1 MRKNNLIHLAVSA
14 AIALAASF
22 SLSSCE
28 DILGEWDRSTPDL
41 FPNIGKNEVTIT
53 KTATGAS
60 VTVNAPSDITNL
72 LVSVTSDIAAKGSS
86 EYVFDVTNG
95 GVKSTGSDNTIT
107 VPKVSGS
114 NINLVFEKGINTEST
129 LVIKA
134 SETASSTPTTA
145 VNKLTITM
153 PDGTTSLNLVI
164 DMPETSV
171 TVKTASGSAVYEG
184 IVANTATNTLII
196 ESGVTVKNLQV
207 KGGRVVVKD
216 GGTIETYVHASDGRI
231 IYLKKEGVMPK
242 YLPGITSN
250 GQEDWENPIF
260 EISNEQGEPY
270 YCQNLKVIKGSEE
283 YTRLEIFGDFEG
295 AKFKK
300 LMIGDGAA
308 VNFGNTEYPNIE
320 TIEGEG
326 NARILYGVSYL
337 DFNDNETMRYFG
349 NINFYYVQNL
359 SGVSCS
365 PLWKDKV
372 ENGTSVYGIPK
383 NTKNCKFEARWIGSI
398 GYGAQ
403 NCSFEAEEEIYSI
416 NDGAEDCIYTAGRWI
431 SFNTPESSS
440 VTYKNCKFNLTGD
453 AENKT
458 IYLYAP
464 AQSSSISSFIWNFTN
479 CEFGSEIQLPASI
492 QSTKLR
498 LDENGKVVYMDEYNY
513 WVSGSWTD
521 DEGEHIYW
529 YVNSSTDF
537 NDVPQE
543 AKDYGEVDD
552 NQFWNDENHS
562 GYMLN
567 KDQPQYDPVEFN
579 NYVAR
584 FAFDG
589 CKTGSSAITSS
600 NFPCN
605 DIYWVPD
612 GAKLYYTIEG
622 EDYEP
627 QWEGDNTVI
636 LVKPNAGTRGAYN
649 RANQRYV
656 KPIFHQ
662 IPKRHKSPTRNQS
675 IR

>member
-1 MRKNNLIHLAVSA
+1 MRKNNLINLAVSA

-72 LVSVTSDIAAKGSS
+72 LASVTSDIAAKGSS

-242 YLPGITSN
+242 YLPGVTSD

-308 VNFGNTEYPNIE
+308 VNFGNTDYPNIE

-365 PLWKDKV
+365 PLWKDKGV
-372 ENGTSVYGIPK
+372 NDIFIYCIPE
-383 NTKNCKFEARWIGSI
+383 NTK
-398 GYGAQ
+398 
-403 NCSFEAEEEIYSI
+403 NCSFEAQYIGNIGYGAKNCTFNALNEIYEIS
-416 NDGAEDCIYTAGRWI
+416 DGAEDCSYTADNWI
-431 SFNTPESSS
+431 SFKTPEKSSAS
-440 VTYKNCKFNLTGD
+440 VKGCKFNLLARQD
-453 AENKT
+453 FYIN
-458 IYLYAP
+458 AP
-464 AQSSSISSFIWNFTN
+464 AQTSSISSFTWNFTN
-479 CEFGSEIQLPASI
+479 CEFSSNIHINGYI
-492 QSTKLR
+492 QSDIPR
-498 LDENGKVVYMDEYNY
+498 YDEKGNRVYMDEYVY
-513 WVSGSWTD
+513 WKYIT
-521 DEGEHIYW
+521 IY
-529 YVNSSTDF
+529 
-537 NDVPQE
+537 
-543 AKDYGEVDD
+543 DD
-552 NQFWNDENHS
+552 NQEPVDGYWTTNSTTDFDKVPAEAKTAGEISDDKFWDGTNPA
-562 GYMLN
+562 GYVVYH
-567 KDQPQYDPVEFN
+567 DQAQFDPVEFN
-579 NYVAR
+579 NYVVR
-584 FAFDG
+584 FAFEG
-589 CKTGSSAITSS
+589 CKIGSSAITSA

-605 DIYWVPD
+605 YIYCPD

-627 QWEGDNTVI
+627 QYEGDNTVI

>member
-1 MRKNNLIHLAVSA
+1 MRKNNLIHLTVSA
-14 AIALAASF
+14 AIVLAASF

-72 LVSVTSDIAAKGSS
+72 LASVTSDIAAKGSS

-95 GVKSTGSDNTIT
+95 GVKSTSSDNTIT

-216 GGTIETYVHASDGRI
+216 GGTIETYVLASDGRI
-231 IYLKKEGVMPK
+231 IYLEKEGVMPK
-242 YLPGITSN
+242 YLPGVTSN
-250 GQEDWENPIF
+250 GQEDWENPIL

-283 YTRLEIFGDFEG
+283 YTRLEILGDFEG

-349 NINFYYVQNL
+349 NIYFYYVQNL

-365 PLWKDKV
+365 PLWKDKGV
-372 ENGTSVYGIPK
+372 DRTYIGSIPE
-383 NTKNCKFEARWIGSI
+383 NTKNCNFEAQFIGNI
-398 GYGAQ
+398 GYGAK
-403 NCSFEAEEEIYSI
+403 NCTFNAI
-416 NDGAEDCIYTAGRWI
+416 NEVYGISDGAEDCSYTADNWI
-431 SFNTPESSS
+431 TFNTPEKSSAS
-440 VTYKNCKFNLTGD
+440 FKGCKFNLL
-453 AENKT
+453 ASQSLSIN
-458 IYLYAP
+458 AP
-464 AQSSSISSFIWNFTN
+464 AQTSSISSFTWTFTN
-479 CEFGSEIQLPASI
+479 CEFSSNIHINGYI
-492 QSTKLR
+492 QSDIPR
-498 LDENGKVVYMDEYNY
+498 YDENGNMVYMDAYQYWEYITDGGY
-513 WVSGSWTD
+513 WTT
-521 DEGEHIYW
+521 
-529 YVNSSTDF
+529 NSTTDF
-537 NDVPQE
+537 DKVPAE
-543 AKDYGEVDD
+543 AKTAGEISNFWDGTHPAGYVVYG
-552 NQFWNDENHS
+552 
-562 GYMLN
+562 
-567 KDQPQYDPVEFN
+567 QPQYDPVEFN

-584 FAFDG
+584 FAFEG
-589 CKTGSSAITSS
+589 CKTGSSAITSA

-605 DIYWVPD
+605 AIYSVPD

-627 QWEGDNTVI
+627 QYEGDNTVI

>member
-72 LVSVTSDIAAKGSS
+72 LASVTSDIAAKGSS
-86 EYVFDVTNG
+86 EYVFDITNS
-95 GVKSTGSDNTIT
+95 GVKSSSGDNTIT

-114 NINLVFEKGINTEST
+114 NINLVFDKGINTEST

-242 YLPGITSN
+242 YLPGVTSN
-250 GQEDWENPIF
+250 GQEDWENPIL

-308 VNFGNTEYPNIE
+308 VNFGNTDYPNIE

-349 NINFYYVQNL
+349 YINFYYVQNL

-365 PLWKDKV
+365 PLWKDKGV
-372 ENGTSVYGIPK
+372 DYISIYGIPE
-383 NTKNCKFEARWIGSI
+383 NTK
-398 GYGAQ
+398 
-403 NCSFEAEEEIYSI
+403 NCSFEAQFIGNIGYGAKNCTFNAI
-416 NDGAEDCIYTAGRWI
+416 NEVYGISDGAEDCSYTADNWI
-431 SFNTPESSS
+431 SFNTPEKSSAS
-440 VTYKNCKFNLTGD
+440 FKGCKFNLLAGQSLHF
-453 AENKT
+453 E
-458 IYLYAP
+458 AP
-464 AQSSSISSFIWNFTN
+464 AQTSSIPSFTWTFTN
-479 CEFGSEIQLPASI
+479 CEFSSNIHINGVLNSSI
-492 QSTKLR
+492 PR
-498 LDENGKVVYMDEYNY
+498 YDEKGNMVYMDEYVY
-513 WVSGSWTD
+513 WEYITLYNDNQEPDG
-521 DEGEHIYW
+521 GYW
-529 YVNSSTDF
+529 ITNSTTDF
-537 NDVPQE
+537 DKVPAE
-543 AKDYGEVDD
+543 AKAAGEISDAK
-552 NQFWNDENHS
+552 FWDGTNPA
-562 GYMLN
+562 GYAVYY
-567 KDQPQYDPVEFN
+567 QPQYDPVEFN

-584 FAFDG
+584 FAFEG
-589 CKTGSSAITSS
+589 CKTGSSAITSA

-605 DIYWVPD
+605 AIYWVPD

-627 QWEGDNTVI
+627 QWGGDDTVI

-662 IPKRHKSPTRNQS
+662 IPKRHKYPTRNQS

>member
-1 MRKNNLIHLAVSA
+1 MRKNNLINLAVSA

-72 LVSVTSDIAAKGSS
+72 LASVTSDIAAKGSS

-114 NINLVFEKGINTEST
+114 NINLVFEKGINIESP

-242 YLPGITSN
+242 YLPGVTSD

-308 VNFGNTEYPNIE
+308 VNFGNTDYPNIE

-326 NARILYGVSYL
+326 NARILYGVSYV

-349 NINFYYVQNL
+349 NIDFEYVQNL

-365 PLWKDKV
+365 PLWKDKGV
-372 ENGTSVYGIPK
+372 DRTYIGYIPE
-383 NTKNCKFEARWIGSI
+383 NTK
-398 GYGAQ
+398 
-403 NCSFEAEEEIYSI
+403 NCSFEAQFIGNIGYGAKNCTFNAI
-416 NDGAEDCIYTAGRWI
+416 NEVYGISDGAEDCSYTADNWI
-431 SFNTPESSS
+431 SFKTPEKSSAS
-440 VTYKNCKFNLTGD
+440 FKGCKFNLLAGQSLHF
-453 AENKT
+453 N
-458 IYLYAP
+458 AP
-464 AQSSSISSFIWNFTN
+464 AQTSSIPSFTWTFTN
-479 CEFGSEIQLPASI
+479 CEFSSNIHINGILNSSI
-492 QSTKLR
+492 PR
-498 LDENGKVVYMDEYNY
+498 YDENGNMVFMDEYQY
-513 WVSGSWTD
+513 WEYITDGGYWTT
-521 DEGEHIYW
+521 
-529 YVNSSTDF
+529 NSTTDF
-537 NDVPQE
+537 DKVPAKAKAAGEISNDKFWDGTNPAGYVV
-543 AKDYGEVDD
+543 YG
-552 NQFWNDENHS
+552 
-562 GYMLN
+562 
-567 KDQPQYDPVEFN
+567 QPQYDPVEFN

-584 FAFDG
+584 FAFEG
-589 CKTGSSAITSS
+589 CKTGSSAITSA

-605 DIYWVPD
+605 AIYWVPD

>member
-1 MRKNNLIHLAVSA
+1 MRKNNLINLAVSA

-72 LVSVTSDIAAKGSS
+72 LASVTSDIAAKGSS

-242 YLPGITSN
+242 YLPGVTSD

-308 VNFGNTEYPNIE
+308 VNFGNTDFPNIE

-349 NINFYYVQNL
+349 YINFEYVQNL

-372 ENGTSVYGIPK
+372 VDGTWIGYIPE
-383 NTKNCKFEARWIGSI
+383 NTK
-398 GYGAQ
+398 
-403 NCSFEAEEEIYSI
+403 NCSFEAQFIGYIGYGAKNCTFNALNEIYGIS
-416 NDGAEDCIYTAGRWI
+416 DGAEDCSYTADNWI
-431 SFNTPESSS
+431 SFNTPEKSSAS
-440 VTYKNCKFNLTGD
+440 FKGCKFNLLAGQSLHF
-453 AENKT
+453 E
-458 IYLYAP
+458 AP
-464 AQSSSISSFIWNFTN
+464 AQTSSIPSFTWTFTN
-479 CEFGSEIQLPASI
+479 CEFSSNIHINGVLNSSI
-492 QSTKLR
+492 PR
-498 LDENGKVVYMDEYNY
+498 YDEKGNRVYMDEYNY

-552 NQFWNDENHS
+552 NQFWNGENHS
-562 GYMLN
+562 GYMLY

-584 FAFDG
+584 FAFEG
-589 CKTGSSAITSS
+589 CKTGSSAITSA

-675 IR
+675 VR

>member
-28 DILGEWDRSTPDL
+28 DILGEWDKSTPDL

-60 VTVNAPSDITNL
+60 VTVNVPSDITNL
-72 LVSVTSDIAAKGSS
+72 LASVTSDIAAKGSS
-86 EYVFDVTNG
+86 EYVFDITNS
-95 GVKSTGSDNTIT
+95 GVKSSSGDNTIT

-114 NINLVFEKGINTEST
+114 NINLVFDKGINTEST

-171 TVKTASGSAVYEG
+171 TVKTTSGSTVYEG

-216 GGTIETYVHASDGRI
+216 GGTIETYVHASDGQI
-231 IYLKKEGVMPK
+231 LYIENGGLMPK
-242 YLPGITSN
+242 YLPGVTSN

-308 VNFGNTEYPNIE
+308 VNFGNTNSPYIE

-337 DFNDNETMRYFG
+337 DFNDNETMRYYGDIYFE
-349 NINFYYVQNL
+349 YVQNL

-365 PLWKDKV
+365 PLWKDKGV
-372 ENGTSVYGIPK
+372 DYITIYGIPE
-383 NTKNCKFEARWIGSI
+383 NTKNCNFEAQFIGNI
-398 GYGAQ
+398 GYGAK
-403 NCSFEAEEEIYSI
+403 NCTFNALNEIYVIS
-416 NDGAEDCIYTAGRWI
+416 DGAEDCSYTADNWI
-431 SFNTPESSS
+431 SFKTPEKSSAS
-440 VTYKNCKFNLTGD
+440 FKGCKFNLL
-453 AENKT
+453 ANQS
-458 IYLYAP
+458 LRFNAP
-464 AQSSSISSFIWNFTN
+464 AQTSSIPSFTWTFTN
-479 CEFGSEIQLPASI
+479 CEFSSNILIEGYI
-492 QSTKLR
+492 QSDIPR
-498 LDENGKVVYMDEYNY
+498 YDEKGNMVYMDEYVYWEYDGGYWTNY
-513 WVSGSWTD
+513 T
-521 DEGEHIYW
+521 
-529 YVNSSTDF
+529 TDF
-537 NDVPQE
+537 DKVPAE
-543 AKDYGEVDD
+543 AKAAGEISDD
-552 NQFWNDENHS
+552 KFYDGTHPA
-562 GYMLN
+562 GYIVYH
-567 KDQPQYDPVEFN
+567 DQLQYDPVEFN

-584 FAFDG
+584 FAFEG
-589 CKTGSSAITSS
+589 CKTGSSAITSA

-622 EDYEP
+622 EDYVP
-627 QWEGDNTVI
+627 QWTDDNTVI
-636 LVKPNAGTRGAYN
+636 LVKPNVGTRGAYN

>member
-1 MRKNNLIHLAVSA
+1 MRKNNLIHLTVSA

-53 KTATGAS
+53 KTTTGAS

-72 LVSVTSDIAAKGSS
+72 LASVTSDIAAKGSS

-216 GGTIETYVHASDGRI
+216 GGTIETYVHASDGQI
-231 IYLKKEGVMPK
+231 LYIENGGLMPK
-242 YLPGITSN
+242 FLPGVTSD
-250 GQEDWENPIF
+250 GQEDWENGGF
-260 EISNEQGEPY
+260 LISDEQGEPY
-270 YCQNLKVIKGSEE
+270 SCQNLKVIKGSEE
-283 YTRLEIFGDFEG
+283 YTRLEYMGNYDG

-308 VNFGNTEYPNIE
+308 VNFGNTDYPNIE

-337 DFNDNETMRYFG
+337 DYDDNETMRYFG

-365 PLWKDKV
+365 PLWKDKGV
-372 ENGTSVYGIPK
+372 NDIFIYGIPE
-383 NTKNCKFEARWIGSI
+383 NTK
-398 GYGAQ
+398 
-403 NCSFEAEEEIYSI
+403 NCSFEAQFIGNIGYGAKNCTFNAI
-416 NDGAEDCIYTAGRWI
+416 NEVYGISDGAEDCSYTADNWI
-431 SFNTPESSS
+431 SFNTPEKSSAS
-440 VTYKNCKFNLTGD
+440 FKGCKFNLLAGQSLHF
-453 AENKT
+453 E
-458 IYLYAP
+458 AP
-464 AQSSSISSFIWNFTN
+464 AQTSSIPSFTWTFTN
-479 CEFGSEIQLPASI
+479 CEFSSNIHINGVLNSSI
-492 QSTKLR
+492 PR
-498 LDENGKVVYMDEYNY
+498 YDEKGNKVYMDEYYY
-513 WVSGSWTD
+513 WEYITLYNDNQEPDG
-521 DEGEHIYW
+521 GYW
-529 YVNSSTDF
+529 NTNSTTDF
-537 NDVPQE
+537 DKVPAE
-543 AKDYGEVDD
+543 AKAAGEISDD
-552 NQFWNDENHS
+552 KFWDGTNPAGYVVYHDQAQF
-562 GYMLN
+562 
-567 KDQPQYDPVEFN
+567 DPVEFN

-584 FAFDG
+584 FAFEG
-589 CKTGSSAITSS
+589 CKTGSSAITSA

-605 DIYWVPD
+605 AIYWVPD

-627 QWEGDNTVI
+627 QWGGDDTVI

-675 IR
+675 VR

>member
-1 MRKNNLIHLAVSA
+1 MRKNNLIHLTVSA
-14 AIALAASF
+14 AIVLAASF

-72 LVSVTSDIAAKGSS
+72 LASVTSDIAAKGSS

-95 GVKSTGSDNTIT
+95 GVKSTSSDNTIT

-216 GGTIETYVHASDGRI
+216 GGTIETYVLASDGRI
-231 IYLKKEGVMPK
+231 IYLEKEGVMPK
-242 YLPGITSN
+242 YLPGVTSN

-349 NINFYYVQNL
+349 NIYFYYVQNL

-365 PLWKDKV
+365 PLWKDKGV
-372 ENGTSVYGIPK
+372 DYISIYGIPE
-383 NTKNCKFEARWIGSI
+383 NTK
-398 GYGAQ
+398 
-403 NCSFEAEEEIYSI
+403 NCSFEAQFIGNIGYGAKNCTFNAI
-416 NDGAEDCIYTAGRWI
+416 NEVYGISDGAEDCSYTADNWI
-431 SFNTPESSS
+431 TFNTPEKSSAS
-440 VTYKNCKFNLTGD
+440 FKGCKFNLL
-453 AENKT
+453 ASQSLSIN
-458 IYLYAP
+458 AP
-464 AQSSSISSFIWNFTN
+464 AQTSSISSFTWTFTN
-479 CEFGSEIQLPASI
+479 CEFSSNIHINGYI
-492 QSTKLR
+492 QSDIPR
-498 LDENGKVVYMDEYNY
+498 YDENGNMVYMDAYQYWEYITDGGY
-513 WVSGSWTD
+513 WTT
-521 DEGEHIYW
+521 
-529 YVNSSTDF
+529 NSTTDF
-537 NDVPQE
+537 DKVPAE
-543 AKDYGEVDD
+543 AKTAGEISNFWDGTHPAGYVVYG
-552 NQFWNDENHS
+552 
-562 GYMLN
+562 
-567 KDQPQYDPVEFN
+567 QPQYDPVEFN

-584 FAFDG
+584 FAFEG
-589 CKTGSSAITSS
+589 CKTGSSAITSA

-605 DIYWVPD
+605 AIYSVPD

-627 QWEGDNTVI
+627 QYEGDNTVI

-662 IPKRHKSPTRNQS
+662 IPKRHKSPTRSQS

>member
-72 LVSVTSDIAAKGSS
+72 LASVTSDIAAKGSS

-242 YLPGITSN
+242 YLPGVTSD

-260 EISNEQGEPY
+260 EISHY
-270 YCQNLKVIKGSEE
+270 YTAESDNTFLTNGFLRDN
-283 YTRLEIFGDFEG
+283 TRFC
-295 AKFKK
+295 
-300 LMIGDGAA
+300 
-308 VNFGNTEYPNIE
+308 VH
-320 TIEGEG
+320 
-326 NARILYGVSYL
+326 S
-337 DFNDNETMRYFG
+337 
-349 NINFYYVQNL
+349 
-359 SGVSCS
+359 
-365 PLWKDKV
+365 
-372 ENGTSVYGIPK
+372 
-383 NTKNCKFEARWIGSI
+383 CKFT
-398 GYGAQ
+398 
-403 NCSFEAEEEIYSI
+403 NF
-416 NDGAEDCIYTAGRWI
+416 
-431 SFNTPESSS
+431 
-440 VTYKNCKFNLTGD
+440 
-453 AENKT
+453 
-458 IYLYAP
+458 
-464 AQSSSISSFIWNFTN
+464 SISS
-479 CEFGSEIQLPASI
+479 
-492 QSTKLR
+492 K
-498 LDENGKVVYMDEYNY
+498 K
-513 WVSGSWTD
+513 
-521 DEGEHIYW
+521 HIG
-529 YVNSSTDF
+529 F
-537 NDVPQE
+537 
-543 AKDYGEVDD
+543 
-552 NQFWNDENHS
+552 
-562 GYMLN
+562 
-567 KDQPQYDPVEFN
+567 
-579 NYVAR
+579 
-584 FAFDG
+584 
-589 CKTGSSAITSS
+589 
-600 NFPCN
+600 
-605 DIYWVPD
+605 
-612 GAKLYYTIEG
+612 
-622 EDYEP
+622 
-627 QWEGDNTVI
+627 
-636 LVKPNAGTRGAYN
+636 
-649 RANQRYV
+649 
-656 KPIFHQ
+656 
-662 IPKRHKSPTRNQS
+662 
-675 IR
+675 

>member
-1 MRKNNLIHLAVSA
+1 MRKNNLINLAVSA

-72 LVSVTSDIAAKGSS
+72 LASVTSDIAAKGSS

-231 IYLKKEGVMPK
+231 IYLKKEGVRPK
-242 YLPGITSN
+242 YLPGVTSN

-308 VNFGNTEYPNIE
+308 VNFGNTDYPNIE

-365 PLWKDKV
+365 PLWKDKGV
-372 ENGTSVYGIPK
+372 DNISIYGIPE
-383 NTKNCKFEARWIGSI
+383 NTK
-398 GYGAQ
+398 
-403 NCSFEAEEEIYSI
+403 NCSFEAQFIGNIGYGAKNCTFNAI
-416 NDGAEDCIYTAGRWI
+416 NEVYGISDGAEDCSYTADNWI
-431 SFNTPESSS
+431 SFKTPEKSSAS
-440 VTYKNCKFNLTGD
+440 FKGCKFNLLAGQSLFI
-453 AENKT
+453 N
-458 IYLYAP
+458 AP
-464 AQSSSISSFIWNFTN
+464 AQTSSISSFTWTFTN
-479 CEFGSEIQLPASI
+479 CEFSSNIHINGALETSKP
-492 QSTKLR
+492 R
-498 LDENGKVVYMDEYNY
+498 YDEKGNRVYMDEYAY
-513 WVSGSWTD
+513 WEYITD
-521 DEGEHIYW
+521 GGYW
-529 YVNSSTDF
+529 RCTYTTDF
-537 NDVPQE
+537 DKVPAE
-543 AKDYGEVDD
+543 AKTAGEISYDK
-552 NQFWNDENHS
+552 FNDETNHPA
-562 GYMLN
+562 GYVVYYAQL
-567 KDQPQYDPVEFN
+567 QYDPVEFN

-584 FAFDG
+584 FAFEG
-589 CKTGSSAITSS
+589 CKTGSSAITSA

-627 QWEGDNTVI
+627 QGGGDNTVI

-662 IPKRHKSPTRNQS
+662 IPKRHKSPTRSQS